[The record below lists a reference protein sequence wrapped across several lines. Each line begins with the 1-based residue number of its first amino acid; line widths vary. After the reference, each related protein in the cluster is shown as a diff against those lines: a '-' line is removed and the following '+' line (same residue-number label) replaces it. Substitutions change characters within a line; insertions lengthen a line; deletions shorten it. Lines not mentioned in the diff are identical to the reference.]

1 MRALFLIPLL
11 STASTASTACA
22 PATLP
27 GGGYCAPPALVP
39 WSIASDPPPPASADR
54 TERLA
59 ALLGLRDALVERRAS
74 HATASAESRVRAL
87 ERIEL
92 ARVAVAATVA
102 ELDCEGERAEQAADY
117 LTRSG
122 SNAVQ
127 RLTVASVLVAA
138 GTSIAGVLL
147 STRNA
152 RADVQDTVAVSG
164 GALTVGL
171 GLGSLYV
178 RPRVEFTHPRNLLAD
193 VWNGPATSTTY
204 AQPVWAYLARPE
216 FSNDQRDP
224 IRAHVIARWRTF
236 EQLQSDPSCTSLLF
250 GAGGAYDAE
259 QLRARAA
266 MLDEV
271 KAEVDLE
278 NQDLAVLAA
287 TLLP

>member
-1 MRALFLIPLL
+1 
-11 STASTASTACA
+11 
-22 PATLP
+22 
-27 GGGYCAPPALVP
+27 V
-39 WSIASDPPPPASADR
+39 
-54 TERLA
+54 RLA
-59 ALLGLRDALVERRAS
+59 ALLGLRDLLLERRAS
-74 HATASAESRVRAL
+74 HASASAESRMRAL

-152 RADVQDTVAVSG
+152 KADVQDTVAVSG
-164 GALTVGL
+164 GALTAGL

-178 RPRVEFTHPRNLLAD
+178 HPRIAFAHPRNLLAD
-193 VWNGPATSTTY
+193 VWNGPAASTTY
-204 AQPVWAYLARPE
+204 PQPVWAYLARPE

-224 IRAHVIARWRTF
+224 IRAHVVARWRTF
-236 EQLQSDPSCTSLLF
+236 EQVQSDASCVPLLV
-250 GAGGAYDAE
+250 GSGGSYDVDT
-259 QLRARAA
+259 LRARAA

-287 TLLP
+287 ALLP

>member
-1 MRALFLIPLL
+1 VRALFLIPLL
-11 STASTASTACA
+11 STACA
-22 PATLP
+22 PAALP
-27 GGGYCAPPALVP
+27 SGGYCAPPALVP

-59 ALLGLRDALVERRAS
+59 ALLGLRDALAERRAS
-74 HATASAESRVRAL
+74 RANASAESRTRAL

-138 GTSIAGVLL
+138 GTSIAGVFL
-147 STRNA
+147 STRGA
-152 RADVQDTVAVSG
+152 RADVQDTVAVAG
-164 GALTVGL
+164 GAGTVAL

-178 RPRVEFTHPRNLLAD
+178 RPRVDFTHPRNLLAD

-204 AQPVWAYLARPE
+204 AQPVWEYLARPE
-216 FSNDQRDP
+216 FSNDEREP
-224 IRAHVIARWRTF
+224 IRAHIVARWRTF
-236 EQLQSDPSCTSLLF
+236 EQLQDPSCAPLLF
-250 GAGGAYDAE
+250 GAGGAYDADA
-259 QLRARAA
+259 LRARAQ